1 MKKQNYQHS
10 KKIKAVII
18 GILTLAAVLF
28 SVPFLQ
34 DFYTCY
40 VKSTTTVKYA
50 SKLPEAIQ
58 PAETIHAPTIQT
70 VLGMQTQART
80 AVGRVVMPSVGLDD
94 DIYAGLTNEN
104 LFYGAV
110 TLFPN
115 RTVRKHNLVLIG
127 HNMGHTKVHFGV
139 LKDAKVGQKVYLQ
152 YLGKYYQ
159 YTVYKTSTI
168 LETQINKVKDTVDSE
183 LSLVT
188 CSAPTQT
195 PNRILVQAKFDGLI
209 ANPRSQAN
217 MQRSHM
223 KMVNNTQKSVVGYDF
238 WPIFIIWLVYLLLVI
253 LVIVLK

>member
-1 MKKQNYQHS
+1 MGKQSFQHS
-10 KKIKAVII
+10 KKIKTVII
-18 GILTLAAVLF
+18 VILTLAAVLF

-40 VKSTTTVKYA
+40 VKSTTSVKYV
-50 SKLPEAIQ
+50 SKLPKVIQ
-58 PAETIHAPTIQT
+58 PAETIHAPTLQT
-70 VLGMQTQART
+70 VMNMNTHART

-139 LKDAKVGQKVYLQ
+139 LEGAKVGQKAYLQ

-168 LETQINKVKDTVDSE
+168 LETEINKVKDTVDSE

-188 CSAPTQT
+188 CSAPTRT
-195 PNRILVQAKFDGLI
+195 PKRILVQAKLDGEI
-209 ANPRSQAN
+209 TKPRSQVY

-223 KMVNNTQKSVVGYDF
+223 NMAKNTQKSVVGYDF
-238 WPIFIIWLVYLLLVI
+238 WPLFVIWLVYLLLVI